1 MKLMHLTAAVAV
13 LSFIAAPALAA
24 PPTARTNPAAKL
36 SLEGGKDVRAG
47 APMKKSNK
55 AISST
60 ILLAG
65 VGVAAVVTAAI
76 LLGNNDHDN
85 MPASN

>member
-1 MKLMHLTAAVAV
+1 MKLMHMTAAVAV
-13 LSFIAAPALAA
+13 LSVLAAPALAA
-24 PPTARTNPAAKL
+24 SPQTGANPAARL
-36 SLEGGKDVRAG
+36 SLAKAKDVRAG
-47 APMKKSNK
+47 APMKRSNK
-55 AISST
+55 AVGST

-76 LLGNNDHDN
+76 LLGNDHDS

>member
-1 MKLMHLTAAVAV
+1 
-13 LSFIAAPALAA
+13 
-24 PPTARTNPAAKL
+24 
-36 SLEGGKDVRAG
+36 LENGKDVRAG

-76 LLGNNDHDN
+76 LLGNNGDDDD